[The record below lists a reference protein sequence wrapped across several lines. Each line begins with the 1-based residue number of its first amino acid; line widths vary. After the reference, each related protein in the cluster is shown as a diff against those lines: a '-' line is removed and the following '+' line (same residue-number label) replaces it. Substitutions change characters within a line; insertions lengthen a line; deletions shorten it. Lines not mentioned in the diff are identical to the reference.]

1 MFELFFS
8 PWLTEVDCALRRE
21 VGVVLVQVVTA
32 LSCIIAFCLNYTIFL
47 NTTLNS
53 ALTQTMCGNL
63 KVKCFFLWLKMRM
76 STGCLRSRK
85 VTQEKLPNNM
95 ELDSR
100 ILSPLN
106 WVNGKSLC
114 GVIFY
119 GFRSAHCARYCDG
132 GLPGFGHSFFWLDLF
147 WWPSIWL
154 GTQLLS
160 IPLGLHRKFLDWF
173 AL

>member
-1 MFELFFS
+1 M
-8 PWLTEVDCALRRE
+8 RRE

-63 KVKCFFLWLKMRM
+63 KVKCFFLWLKVRM

-95 ELDSR
+95 ELACR
-100 ILSPLN
+100 ILSPSN

-114 GVIFY
+114 GVMFY
-119 GFRSAHCARYCDG
+119 GFRSAHRVRDIVMVGCQDLGTVFFGWICFG
-132 GLPGFGHSFFWLDLF
+132 GLPFDWVLNCF
-147 WWPSIWL
+147 
-154 GTQLLS
+154 LS
-160 IPLGLHRKFLDWF
+160 L
-173 AL
+173 